1 MSAAEQQE
9 ILALVKPTLGAIL
22 LGLVFSSTFFGVT
35 LLQTYQYY
43 DRYWSDTLWLKL
55 FVALIFVLDVVQIIT
70 VIHSNWWYLIQNYAM
85 PQSLSMVPWSLGLEV
100 GITTSIGLLVQGF
113 FAMRVYILSR
123 GNHIV
128 TGSILTLT
136 LAQFILGVYYAGRG
150 QQTKLVATIAQITWA
165 STASLACSI
174 AGDAIIT
181 GAMCYYLHLSR
192 SGIRRTDKLIDIM
205 IVYCVNT
212 GLLTTCVF
220 TTVRGQQHS
229 EIAHLWSVL
238 TLAQSEVVS
247 NTYWDTMFYFLISKC
262 YVNSTLATL
271 NAREKLRGTTQ
282 YAISDRT
289 VPLNVVGR
297 SSGTS
302 SGDPKAVYL
311 TTGTDMSFAAN
322 PAALKTDMS
331 EVTTGSVEV

>member
-1 MSAAEQQE
+1 MSLTPAQQQE

-43 DRYWSDTLWLKL
+43 DRYLGDSLWLKL
-55 FVALIFVLDVVQIIT
+55 FVALIFMLDVIQIVT
-70 VIHSNWWYLIQNYAM
+70 VIHANWWYLIQNYAT
-85 PQSLSMVPWSLGLEV
+85 PQSLFVVPWSLGLEV

-123 GNHIV
+123 GNYVV
-128 TGSILTLT
+128 TTVIFVLTLT
-136 LAQFILGVYYAGRG
+136 QFVLGVYYAAKG
-150 QQTKLVATIAQITWA
+150 QETKLVITIAEITWA

-192 SGIRRTDKLIDIM
+192 SGLRRTDKLIDIM

-212 GLLTTCVF
+212 GLLTTVCAIC
-220 TTVRGQQHS
+220 T
-229 EIAHLWSVL
+229 IIL
-238 TLAQSEVVS
+238 SEVVS
-247 NTYWDTMFYFLISKC
+247 HTYWDTMFYFLISKC

-271 NAREKLRGTTQ
+271 NAREKLRGATQ
-282 YAISDRT
+282 YNISDQSVR
-289 VPLNVVGR
+289 LDAVGH
-297 SSGTS
+297 SSSTPS
-302 SGDPKAVYL
+302 RERKPYL
-311 TTGTDMSFAAN
+311 SDSEGTDISFATN
-322 PAALKTDMS
+322 PHHKTGMS
-331 EVTTGSVEV
+331 EATTGSVDV

>member
-212 GLLTTCVF
+212 GLLTTICAVC
-220 TTVRGQQHS
+220 T
-229 EIAHLWSVL
+229 IIL
-238 TLAQSEVVS
+238 SEVVS

>member
-43 DRYWSDTLWLKL
+43 DRYWNDTLWLKL
-55 FVALIFVLDVVQIIT
+55 FVALIFVLDVAQIVT

-85 PQSLSMVPWSLGLEV
+85 PQSLAIVPWSLGLEV

-113 FAMRVYILSR
+113 FALRVYILSR
-123 GNHIV
+123 GNYVV
-128 TGSILTLT
+128 TGTIFALTLT
-136 LAQFILGVYYAGRG
+136 QFILGVYYAAKG
-150 QQTKLVATIAQITWA
+150 QETKLVATIAKITWA

-192 SGIRRTDKLIDIM
+192 SGIKRTDKLIDIM

-212 GLLTTCVF
+212 GLLTTICAIC
-220 TTVRGQQHS
+220 T
-229 EIAHLWSVL
+229 IIL
-238 TLAQSEVVS
+238 SEVVS

-289 VPLNVVGR
+289 VPLNAVGR
-297 SSGTS
+297 ASATPT
-302 SGDPKAVYL
+302 GDPKAVYFSH
-311 TTGTDMSFAAN
+311 GTDISFATN
-322 PAALKTDMS
+322 PGAFKTDLS
-331 EVTTGSVEV
+331 EITTGSVDV

>member
-1 MSAAEQQE
+1 MSLSPAQQEE

-43 DRYWSDTLWLKL
+43 DRYWADSLWLKL
-55 FVALIFVLDVVQIIT
+55 FVALLFVLDVIQIVT
-70 VIHSNWWYLIQNYAM
+70 VIHANWWYLIQNYAM
-85 PQSLSMVPWSLGLEV
+85 PQSLSVVPWSLGLEV

-123 GNHIV
+123 GNYIV
-128 TGSILTLT
+128 TAIIIALTLT
-136 LAQFILGVYYAGRG
+136 QFILGVYYAAKG
-150 QQTKLVATIAQITWA
+150 QETKLVITIAEITWA

-212 GLLTTCVF
+212 GLLTTICAIC
-220 TTVRGQQHS
+220 T
-229 EIAHLWSVL
+229 IIL
-238 TLAQSEVVS
+238 SEVVS
-247 NTYWDTMFYFLISKC
+247 HTYWDTMFYFLISKC

-282 YAISDRT
+282 YTVSDLPL
-289 VPLNVVGR
+289 PLNAVSH
-297 SSGTS
+297 SSGTTS
-302 SGDPKAVYL
+302 RQPKPVYL
-311 TTGTDMSFAAN
+311 STGTDISFATN
-322 PAALKTDMS
+322 PHCKTDMS
-331 EVTTGSVEV
+331 EMTTGSVDV